1 MTPRILAVALA
12 AGACTLALAPAAI
25 AATPGDGTVD
35 LVAPDPGGAAFENY
49 DRVSASASTSSNADW
64 PVTMVFVGNATVAK
78 VKQGL
83 AAWFPFTGSTMYEG
97 WGQAGALVWDPDGG
111 LKNRICSLFGVA
123 THVRVYAASGVAF
136 TGPAWGRYVVATT
149 HQDRGECGFSPRF
162 GWSEDAEATVASYA
176 RRRWGAAAV
185 QEDAV
190 QLGNAE
196 GAGGVRQEGDH
207 YWQSDGR
214 ATIVAVP

>member
-1 MTPRILAVALA
+1 MTRQIRAAALA

-35 LVAPDPGGAAFENY
+35 LVAPDGTGFYNY
-49 DRVSASASTSSNADW
+49 DRTSASAAASSNADW

-83 AAWFPFTGSTMYEG
+83 RAWFPFPGSTMYEG
-97 WGQAGALVWDPDGG
+97 WGQLGTIAWDPDGG
-111 LKNRICSLFGVA
+111 IKNRLCSLFGIA
-123 THVRVYAASGVAF
+123 THVRVYAASGVSF

-149 HQDRGECGFSPRF
+149 HQDRGECGFSPRS
-162 GWSEDAEATVASYA
+162 GWSEDAEATVAGYA
-176 RRRWGAAAV
+176 RRRWGTAAV

-190 QLGNAE
+190 DLGNAE
-196 GAGGVRQEGDH
+196 GAGGVRREGDH

-214 ATIVAVP
+214 ATIVTVP